1 MSLKILDIR
10 FMNRLSGH
18 INKLQVEGN
27 ITLVS
32 LLLEGDL
39 KIQTVVIDTPETAEY
54 LKLNHEVNVLFK
66 ETEVVIGLE
75 NTKGISLQ
83 NKIPC
88 RVRAIQIG
96 KLLSSIELECPAG
109 TVRALVSTEALGDLK
124 IESGQKVLAMMKL
137 NEVML
142 SPR

>member
-1 MSLKILDIR
+1 
-10 FMNRLSGH
+10 MNRLSGH

-39 KIQTVVIDTPETAEY
+39 KIKTLVIDTPETAEY
-54 LKLNHEVNVLFK
+54 LKLNQEVNILFK

-75 NTKGISLQ
+75 HATGISLQ

-96 KLLSSIELECPAG
+96 KLLSSVEFECQAG
-109 TVRALVSTEALGDLK
+109 IIRALVGTEALSALE
-124 IESGQKVLAMMKL
+124 IESGQKVLAMIKL